1 LLDTPIFPALRSLQ
15 RRNSCSIRRRRAF
28 DEDVMNGHPLPAD
41 PMSEAL
47 ERVRL
52 RADLVCLMG
61 SGRGGR
67 RARPV
72 DFARWRNNPGGS
84 F

>member
-1 LLDTPIFPALRSLQ
+1 
-15 RRNSCSIRRRRAF
+15 
-28 DEDVMNGHPLPAD
+28 MNGHPLPAD